1 MRTAR
6 LAGSAWLVAAC
17 AVAAATLLVVGCSE
31 ARPSQAT
38 PTLTP
43 SAAVTGTVP
52 TLTTGPSRSPEIVL
66 PSLALTPAPSPSPQ
80 QTPPPSLQPSSNT
93 AITAGAGHSCALRA
107 DGTVWCWGGDGTGA
121 LGDGTRGDT
130 NHLRLVPVQVVQGN
144 GQLTGVTEVSSSVD
158 ALHTCALE
166 AAGTV
171 WCWGDDYLGQLG
183 DGTTGDASN
192 NRLTPVQVV
201 QSSGPLTAVEAIAAD
216 GFHSCAL
223 TTDTTVWCWGSD
235 VFGQLGDGM
244 HGDYHVS
251 LTPVQVVQGG
261 GPLTDVEAIAAG
273 SEHTCALKTDA
284 TVWCWGHD
292 VAGQLGDGTAG
303 DADELR
309 LDPVQVVQGS
319 GPLTDVQAI
328 SAGYAHTCALK
339 SDGTV
344 WCWGADGDGALGDG
358 TTGDANQLRLEP
370 VQVVQGN
377 GKLTDVKAIT
387 TGEAH
392 TCALKADGTVWC
404 WGDYFYGQL
413 GDGTMDNADAHL
425 TPVQVVQGS
434 GLLTDV
440 EAIAAGLN
448 HTCALKTDATIWCWG
463 DDSSGQL
470 GDGTTGDENQLRLEP
485 VQVIGLS

>member
-183 DGTTGDASN
+183 DGTTGDA
-192 NRLTPVQVV
+192 
-201 QSSGPLTAVEAIAAD
+201 
-216 GFHSCAL
+216 
-223 TTDTTVWCWGSD
+223 
-235 VFGQLGDGM
+235 
-244 HGDYHVS
+244 
-251 LTPVQVVQGG
+251 
-261 GPLTDVEAIAAG
+261 
-273 SEHTCALKTDA
+273 
-284 TVWCWGHD
+284 
-292 VAGQLGDGTAG
+292 
-303 DADELR
+303 
-309 LDPVQVVQGS
+309 
-319 GPLTDVQAI
+319 
-328 SAGYAHTCALK
+328 
-339 SDGTV
+339 
-344 WCWGADGDGALGDG
+344 
-358 TTGDANQLRLEP
+358 NQLRLEP